1 MRTLTGIGIEKM
13 GKRFVN
19 SVDHAAYTL
28 NGQPKTMIPFR
39 KMVEGESAKVYIYFD
54 DTVSGTIGNVQLID
68 TDGDIIAEAVER
80 SFIKTANKGL
90 YVAFKYNIRELEVD
104 VNDEGI

>member
-1 MRTLTGIGIEKM
+1 MKTLTAIGIEKI
-13 GKRFVN
+13 GRRFVD
-19 SVDHAAYTL
+19 SVNHATYTL
-28 NGQPKTMIPFR
+28 DGQPKIISPFR

-80 SFIKTANKGL
+80 SFVKTANKGL

-104 VNDEGI
+104 INDESI